1 MSLIQLLLLRTLEVY
16 EIHGVDLAEAYLV
29 ASAETSGVDEVTSFD
44 RTIDGV
50 GTVTRIET

>member
-16 EIHGVDLAEAYLV
+16 EIHGVDFAEAYLV